1 MNARADTETEI
12 PTLSDIADAVTSG
25 AGIPAALQVTSDYL
39 SGQLTDFLVS
49 TGVFAAW
56 RVKEVTTAIVQI
68 GDDANLEADVD
79 VIISAK
85 TKSKEKNKVDN
96 VTQAIAVTEVEST
109 SEVTMGERASI
120 LAGNE
125 VSVTTD
131 ATIEATAEAKTA
143 KNLGAANPAEGTA
156 IAVAVAKSDLNSNIS
171 IAEDAWVR
179 AQSDLTIH
187 AKGKQSV
194 SADASSGIQVEG
206 GVGIAASFSLPTSNV
221 TTDIHGSLRSEA
233 GSGQKGI
240 VILAE
245 LKRMSNQGQ

>member
-1 MNARADTETEI
+1 M
-12 PTLSDIADAVTSG
+12 
-25 AGIPAALQVTSDYL
+25 
-39 SGQLTDFLVS
+39 
-49 TGVFAAW
+49 
-56 RVKEVTTAIVQI
+56 
-68 GDDANLEADVD
+68 
-79 VIISAK
+79 
-85 TKSKEKNKVDN
+85 
-96 VTQAIAVTEVEST
+96 
-109 SEVTMGERASI
+109 
-120 LAGNE
+120 
-125 VSVTTD
+125 
-131 ATIEATAEAKTA
+131 
-143 KNLGAANPAEGTA
+143 
-156 IAVAVAKSDLNSNIS
+156 NSNIS

-245 LKRMSNQGQ
+245 LETDEQSVAMTGLGGAAMPAPVSSLNVNVQNFLNTYIKPIMDVLLLNSVGSLVGNSLDFSTATAVIDSDNHVAATIHGSANVDSTLDLDVDAKLTAKVRTFAESVVDQDPAVKPKGDVVSTAVAVGIFNNQTTASIEDGAAVDASRDLSVMRQVNTPTIRRWFLLKRVEHG